1 MRKSKSKTIPIIIIL
16 ILIISCFVLFKRVLN
31 KPLNT
36 SEDIVINVQEGDSFY
51 SIINTLSK
59 ENKIKNLPLIK
70 LFVKISRKN
79 IDVKPGEYV
88 LQKDLNVNEL
98 INTLT
103 SESSLNIVKFTVPEG
118 YTIDDISEKLEKEGI
133 CSKEDFIKAIKEYEL
148 PSFVNINSEKRYNL
162 EGYLFPDTYL
172 IKVGE
177 TPKEII
183 TKMVAR
189 FKEMLMPS
197 FVNINSEKRYNL
209 EGYLFPD
216 TYLIKVGETPKEIIT
231 KMVARFKEM
240 LNEAIKE
247 VNTTVKNE
255 DIETVVTIASM
266 IEKEARIDSERP
278 VIASVIVNRLN
289 IDMMLQ
295 IDATVIYALGEHVDT
310 VLYSHLETNSPYNT
324 YKNYGLPVGPISNP
338 GLESIKAALK
348 PEQTDYLFYVLQND
362 KTHYFTN
369 NYEDFIKKQNDLG
382 Y

>member
-31 KPLNT
+31 KPLKT

-189 FKEMLMPS
+189 FKEML
-197 FVNINSEKRYNL
+197 
-209 EGYLFPD
+209 
-216 TYLIKVGETPKEIIT
+216 
-231 KMVARFKEM
+231 
-240 LNEAIKE
+240 NEAIKE

-295 IDATVIYALGEHVDT
+295 IDATVIYALGEQVDT

>member
-1 MRKSKSKTIPIIIIL
+1 MSKSKSKTIPIIIIL

-51 SIINTLSK
+51 SIINALSK

-189 FKEMLMPS
+189 FKEMLS
-197 FVNINSEKRYNL
+197 
-209 EGYLFPD
+209 
-216 TYLIKVGETPKEIIT
+216 
-231 KMVARFKEM
+231 
-240 LNEAIKE
+240 EAIKE

>member
-31 KPLNT
+31 KPLKT

-133 CSKEDFIKAIKEYEL
+133 CSKEDFIKDIKEYEL
-148 PSFVNINSEKRYNL
+148 
-162 EGYLFPDTYL
+162 
-172 IKVGE
+172 
-177 TPKEII
+177 
-183 TKMVAR
+183 
-189 FKEMLMPS
+189 PS

>member
-51 SIINTLSK
+51 SIINALSK

-98 INTLT
+98 INTFT

-189 FKEMLMPS
+189 FKEMLS
-197 FVNINSEKRYNL
+197 
-209 EGYLFPD
+209 
-216 TYLIKVGETPKEIIT
+216 
-231 KMVARFKEM
+231 
-240 LNEAIKE
+240 EAIKE

>member
-51 SIINTLSK
+51 SIINALSK

-189 FKEMLMPS
+189 FKEMLS
-197 FVNINSEKRYNL
+197 
-209 EGYLFPD
+209 
-216 TYLIKVGETPKEIIT
+216 
-231 KMVARFKEM
+231 
-240 LNEAIKE
+240 EAIKE

-266 IEKEARIDSERP
+266 IEKEARIDSERS

>member
-51 SIINTLSK
+51 SIINALSK

-189 FKEMLMPS
+189 FKEMLS
-197 FVNINSEKRYNL
+197 
-209 EGYLFPD
+209 
-216 TYLIKVGETPKEIIT
+216 
-231 KMVARFKEM
+231 
-240 LNEAIKE
+240 EAIKE

>member
-1 MRKSKSKTIPIIIIL
+1 MRKSKSKIIPIIIIL

-31 KPLNT
+31 KPLKT

-189 FKEMLMPS
+189 FKEML
-197 FVNINSEKRYNL
+197 
-209 EGYLFPD
+209 
-216 TYLIKVGETPKEIIT
+216 
-231 KMVARFKEM
+231 
-240 LNEAIKE
+240 NEAIKE

-338 GLESIKAALK
+338 GLESITAALT

>member
-1 MRKSKSKTIPIIIIL
+1 MIKSKSKTIPIIIIL

-31 KPLNT
+31 KPLKT

-148 PSFVNINSEKRYNL
+148 
-162 EGYLFPDTYL
+162 
-172 IKVGE
+172 
-177 TPKEII
+177 
-183 TKMVAR
+183 
-189 FKEMLMPS
+189 PS

>member
-1 MRKSKSKTIPIIIIL
+1 MIKSKSKTIPIIIIL

-59 ENKIKNLPLIK
+59 ENKIKNLSLIK

-88 LQKDLNVNEL
+88 LQKDLNVNGL

-189 FKEMLMPS
+189 FKEML
-197 FVNINSEKRYNL
+197 
-209 EGYLFPD
+209 
-216 TYLIKVGETPKEIIT
+216 
-231 KMVARFKEM
+231 
-240 LNEAIKE
+240 NEAIKE
-247 VNTTVKNE
+247 VNTTVKDE

-348 PEQTDYLFYVLQND
+348 PEKTDYLFYVLQND

>member
-1 MRKSKSKTIPIIIIL
+1 MRKSKSKIIPIIIIL

-31 KPLNT
+31 KPLKT

-148 PSFVNINSEKRYNL
+148 
-162 EGYLFPDTYL
+162 
-172 IKVGE
+172 
-177 TPKEII
+177 
-183 TKMVAR
+183 
-189 FKEMLMPS
+189 PS